1 MADDVLGDIEA
12 NRGNLH
18 ADGSFPLMV
27 ADSIILARIDA
38 AGSGAVHP
46 SNYSR
51 AFQDAD

>member
-1 MADDVLGDIEA
+1 MKLKNVVGDIEA

-27 ADSIILARIDA
+27 TDSIILARMDA

-46 SNYSR
+46 INLR
-51 AFQDAD
+51 DARS